1 MAKTE
6 DVAQFLKGTP
16 YADEVGFLSRL
27 SQPLRQDSKIKN
39 PDRASPSAQI
49 IERIQRRTNL
59 LTDFGFRID
68 VLKSVNQRGIFGTQ
82 FFSQFV
88 HSLKQ
93 RIEFISISHLV
104 GLLHLVTELGHLAID
119 SSLDL
124 VAADDFEDLLRVRL
138 GHPRWR
144 RILSLRPYWRGG
156 DHQDGNNQPQ
166 VHEYLLGY
174 AAAMMTANPKKVTK

>member
-6 DVAQFLKGTP
+6 DGAQFLKGTP
-16 YADEVGFLSRL
+16 PADEVGFLSGL
-27 SQPLRQDSKIKN
+27 SRPLRQNSKIKN
-39 PDRASPSAQI
+39 PDRGLPSAQI
-49 IERIQRRTNL
+49 IERIQRRANL
-59 LTDFGFRID
+59 LTDFRFRID
-68 VLKSVNQRGIFGTQ
+68 ILKSVNQRGIFGTQ

-93 RIEFISISHLV
+93 RIELLGISHLV

-124 VAADDFEDLLRVRL
+124 VAADDCEDLLRVRL

-144 RILSLRPYWRGG
+144 RILSLRVCWRGG
-156 DHQDGNNQPQ
+156 DQQDGNNQPQ
-166 VHEYLLGY
+166 VPGMPP
-174 AAAMMTANPKKVTK
+174 ATWMFKPKKVTK